1 MQHHLF
7 TGRTGQTLAVVDVAT
22 LRVLTPMLSVT
33 TAIAGRRTARDHF
46 AVPTARRVRWTLAV
60 SAEQLA
66 VHDTCGHCTNKQKSI
81 SNCAAYERHIHVIKT
96 STTPLN
102 TIVFCCDFF
111 CAAIVLGART
121 HRRVLLRAMLL

>member
-1 MQHHLF
+1 MQHYLF

-46 AVPTARRVRWTLAV
+46 AVPTARRVRRTLTV

-66 VHDTCGHCTNKQKSI
+66 VHHTCGHCTNKEKSI
-81 SNCAAYERHIHVIKT
+81 SNCAKRHIHVKT

-102 TIVFCCDFF
+102 TIVFFRFFF
-111 CAAIVLGART
+111 CAAIVL
-121 HRRVLLRAMLL
+121 